1 MAVTSQ
7 ARSRRTRVLLV
18 LFTPSM
24 SACRACPGIPRSGDS
39 TLDEG
44 PPHRGDSGLHAG
56 GDHLATRRMLLAA
69 AELALVRLEVPGLE
83 ELRGR
88 RLTGLVEG
96 IDGLRRQ
103 RELRRLDAE

>member
-18 LFTPSM
+18 LVTHSM
-24 SACRACPGIPRSGDS
+24 SACCARPGIPRSGDS

-56 GDHLATRRMLLAA
+56 GDRLATRRMLLAA
-69 AELALVRLEVPGLE
+69 AEFALVRLEVPRLE
-83 ELRGR
+83 ELRSR
-88 RLTGLVEG
+88 RLTRRVERV
-96 IDGLRRQ
+96 DCLRRQ
-103 RELRRLDAE
+103 RELR